1 MSKKNDDFF
10 EKKKVW
16 SEIKDQLLGCY
27 LVPYFSKISMT
38 KKPVYYI
45 DAFAG
50 KGKFDDGSPGSPII
64 ALDIISKFPN
74 SKICSAFIELNY
86 ANDLMENIKRYP
98 NTKIVEGR
106 YEDYIENLLVSRAEQ
121 NIFVYIDP
129 YGIKSLK
136 FSIFEKWKNHKF
148 NSIEILLNF
157 NSFGFIREAC
167 NALNVRFNLSDLDD
181 VLINAE
187 QFDGSERKSI
197 NELSEVAGGDYWKDI
212 IEDYKAGI
220 FDGYEAERKFITQ
233 YCLNLRRVFRY
244 VLNMPIRLKKGQ
256 RPKYRMIYA
265 TNHQDGCILMNDN
278 MCKRWEALE
287 EIQNYGQLSL
297 FEQDAENNVIDESE
311 LLKLLEREIK
321 QITNYVHFNIFLADF
336 IMKVGVR
343 YSQGEVT
350 KQLSELERTGKI
362 EVRRYPMYTDTGRS
376 SKFWSEKKGKTV
388 EFKYRK

>member
-86 ANDLMENIKRYP
+86 ANDLMDIKRYP

-148 NSIEILLNF
+148 NSMML
-157 NSFGFIREAC
+157 
-167 NALNVRFNLSDLDD
+167 
-181 VLINAE
+181 
-187 QFDGSERKSI
+187 GS
-197 NELSEVAGGDYWKDI
+197 
-212 IEDYKAGI
+212 KAP
-220 FDGYEAERKFITQ
+220 
-233 YCLNLRRVFRY
+233 L
-244 VLNMPIRLKKGQ
+244 
-256 RPKYRMIYA
+256 
-265 TNHQDGCILMNDN
+265 
-278 MCKRWEALE
+278 
-287 EIQNYGQLSL
+287 
-297 FEQDAENNVIDESE
+297 
-311 LLKLLEREIK
+311 
-321 QITNYVHFNIFLADF
+321 
-336 IMKVGVR
+336 
-343 YSQGEVT
+343 
-350 KQLSELERTGKI
+350 
-362 EVRRYPMYTDTGRS
+362 
-376 SKFWSEKKGKTV
+376 
-388 EFKYRK
+388 